1 MGYRNTNSKILR
13 FASSW
18 GTQTQNILLF
28 TFIFLCHN
36 DMWLS
41 KIPGNLQYWGMAI
54 YTKNKYEGPIFPSV
68 AQVKLK
74 SSLLYGARTKLGY
87 FEFASFN
94 D

>member
-28 TFIFLCHN
+28 TFIFPCHN

-41 KIPGNLQYWGMAI
+41 KIPGNLQYWGI
-54 YTKNKYEGPIFPSV
+54 YIGLISIFIVMSLYIMSQACLDEVLISV
-68 AQVKLK
+68 RFSERKK
-74 SSLLYGARTKLGY
+74 K
-87 FEFASFN
+87 
-94 D
+94 